1 MICPQCSRAWFS
13 LVRTLKQ
20 FKVLLVIFNVCNLY
34 AYWNFININIFQ
46 YLLSKIKYLSLYIP
60 YIYIVLKTGFTCK
73 WSINITIM
81 NKFVKITGKVIS
93 SNINWG
99 K

>member
-1 MICPQCSRAWFS
+1 MY
-13 LVRTLKQ
+13 
-20 FKVLLVIFNVCNLY
+20 VIFMHIGTLSILI
-34 AYWNFININIFQ
+34 FFNICYQKLNI
-46 YLLSKIKYLSLYIP
+46 YHYI
-60 YIYIVLKTGFTCK
+60 YHIYIVLKTGFTCK